1 MTALVIIVSGL
12 YVNPDNLAGTALT
25 SAAFS
30 TVSAWFPYLLLP
42 TIILFAYTTII
53 SWSYYGV
60 KSFDF
65 LVGDA
70 CEKHLGKRIYATRA
84 YQIVF
89 LIITALGSVL
99 SLDALVDFSDMLVL
113 SMAVPNIIGLLI
125 LAPEVK
131 TELNEYMKW
140 LKLNTKKNE

>member
-1 MTALVIIVSGL
+1 M
-12 YVNPDNLAGTALT
+12 
-25 SAAFS
+25 
-30 TVSAWFPYLLLP
+30 
-42 TIILFAYTTII
+42 
-53 SWSYYGV
+53 
-60 KSFDF
+60 
-65 LVGDA
+65 VGDA
-70 CEKHLGKRIYATRA
+70 CEKHLGKRIDATRA

-99 SLDALVDFSDMLVL
+99 SLNALVDFSDMLVL

-140 LKLNTKKNE
+140 LKLNTKKK